1 MLDNIIQIE
10 ETILREFIKKLHET
24 KLYTRFT
31 AMLPHRYRYSAFLS
45 NNYLFNPNINRQA
58 LSDVTSFGSMT
69 AFLHQHATKGSNTVQ
84 EAVMKGTNFLV
95 HTFIE
100 PYLKRPQDAPNIAC
114 GLYNTICHKLLG
126 DNFEDETVEDIPQ
139 NINSDE
145 LREKILKIL
154 QHHEP
159 NVSAQDFFEYL
170 NTAFKPRFTNDDN
183 LVWRAIDE

>member
-1 MLDNIIQIE
+1 
-10 ETILREFIKKLHET
+10 
-24 KLYTRFT
+24 
-31 AMLPHRYRYSAFLS
+31 
-45 NNYLFNPNINRQA
+45 
-58 LSDVTSFGSMT
+58 
-69 AFLHQHATKGSNTVQ
+69 
-84 EAVMKGTNFLV
+84 MKGTNFLV

-126 DNFEDETVEDIPQ
+126 DNFEDETVEEIPQ
-139 NINSDE
+139 NIDSDE
-145 LREKILKIL
+145 IREQILKIL
-154 QHHEP
+154 QQRHEP